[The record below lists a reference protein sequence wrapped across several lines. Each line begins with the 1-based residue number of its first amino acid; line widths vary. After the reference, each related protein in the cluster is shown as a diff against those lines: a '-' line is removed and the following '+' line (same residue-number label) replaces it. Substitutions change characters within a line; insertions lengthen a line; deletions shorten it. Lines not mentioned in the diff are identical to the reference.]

1 MSWESLDVSI
11 SAGDDCV
18 TSLLTPKKI
27 QDNPVFQLDNVAIV
41 KATQNVENNPSVLGI
56 ANEEHLCIAID
67 SNLLLFDATAGLLH
81 KTTIKFETLVD
92 ALAWSIDGS
101 CLIIGDRQVE
111 IAIIEHATI
120 YGLDLFNQ
128 MLRYNNELKYSAKEI
143 HLFQK
148 IIDVNVDKHEK
159 IFCSIAVIPD
169 RSNEDHC
176 QILLLMSSGLL
187 MRITHL
193 NLRELLKAI
202 DGGNIPMLSQIKDN
216 IRVLSHDISQYIDEP
231 VCMTYQPTFE
241 LSYLLVIGG
250 KGNEPLCVLEIPSED
265 TYNVV
270 HSISSEFLGTSIC
283 KCCLVDR
290 NLLLVLHSDKSLS
303 LWACSLLTLFMMK
316 LWQEHKVEN
325 FLCGTDSLKIHN
337 SVFSYRQKQPNS
349 QKLFILSNEN
359 ENYFI
364 HVLSMPFLHKIY
376 SVSASTSTYLIEMNG
391 NKDNVFFIESRSF
404 SDDNSLPAMRVKS
417 IRESSPSQRFS
428 YLLHKGRYQEA
439 LDFAHLYQFGDEEIQ
454 LVYMVKADWLLGKAI
469 ASEAN
474 SNLSPDT
481 PGNLFNTLTETLDN
495 IKSNADI
502 VRICSNSG
510 LSNVDHV
517 HKLLVYA
524 RNRLDKQ
531 NAVPDK
537 FTNEETQELKGQ
549 VETHLLRL
557 GTFLIV
563 SESSFRSFSSVQIV
577 WQRHLHE
584 LELTSYDIDC
594 ILSSIPIDACISSY
608 ASLLRDCIVPFVF
621 KQSQNI
627 QSKLCGWVI
636 RIVKDMEERDGWPMN
651 ALELVNLVSE
661 AGQSLLTT
669 SLLRKSPFD
678 YTNMLSFG
686 IQRTNID
693 EDQVNGTNNF
703 GEIRELVTYL
713 AELEK
718 LYKTYNCKLKLEEL
732 KKATPRSII
741 FNLLENIKAAELI
754 PSVVNSSI
762 RKYMT
767 DYGVSDDKVFS
778 EYIKEWLDKIS
789 YNSLP
794 GALWETR
801 AVAVV
806 NVIRNN
812 QYVIEATMEIMRHAG
827 LPWSDNVK
835 ALVENSM
842 TIDHPKKL
850 EIENEYRL
858 IEVKEICQKYGIDN
872 FNISDI
878 NQAERTLLRICHAD
892 TSFQMKLLD
901 AKKIIR
907 IYSSLSEH
915 FVFVTILQDLSR
927 NNRSSESIELLKV
940 LPSEDL
946 PSVIR
951 EFFQWIAIVLNDE
964 PHPDLNDTEERKA
977 ILETTLVVLKYLL
990 SFDCSLN
997 HEELK
1002 EMEDTFRAVLK
1013 IQTKFGID
1021 LSLIHYENPD
1031 YREIIFNNLFIK
1043 STDHFIEGS
1052 LRKDVRKSKIKNPFH
1067 NGVANTFTD
1076 LSRYAS
1082 LFDLSRNQ
1090 YYCKLANFKMNN
1102 QDCLTSLNLVR
1113 NALSSNDYSTTKS
1126 ILFNLY
1132 HICKCICEQSNVTW
1146 MDELHS
1152 TLQTLLAKC
1161 DSYLVCDCLELCKIS
1176 RLLCIILQQC
1186 EDNESVSSLEDPS
1199 SDHDSKRQLFM
1210 PFFTDDGLV
1219 LKSSIV
1225 APMLARY
1232 MISVIPTI
1240 EESGCKNY
1248 YQDRIQGK
1256 FQNGLDPLTETFH
1269 FDSITKM
1276 CTASKNLIDYLR
1288 ENNLVALAFQVT
1300 NQTIEACAQHLTLN
1314 SHIQNMEV
1322 KGSLSEL
1329 LDQYI
1334 NEEFSPKLLDF
1345 AFFLTRKIC
1354 YRCSDD
1360 IELAFSYATSLPAN
1374 IACNKLK
1381 ELCDSVER
1389 SYRKLRV
1396 VSVLGILFT
1405 NFYSC
1410 PTDTKL
1416 VFKRFYLEAKWCR
1429 LLSEL
1434 KIPAKGI
1441 SKKDILEK
1449 EALLTKLVENSTDLT
1464 TILQYCR
1471 DFQLDVEPAL
1481 LSYLQIVLS
1490 PNFATKERMTGGQRR
1505 VYESQIKLI
1514 ISEIDSSESAANTL
1528 IEVFKKLN
1536 FYDYEHA
1543 TFILALLTRF
1553 CSQTEAVDIGRA
1565 QRLLDYLIEYKRTF
1579 EPSQYELSFTL
1590 DTDSRQVQES
1600 DNITSLVLDPL
1611 ARQRLPL
1618 HPLLYGDQWKI
1629 ISPELHYSTIGK
1641 LIPIGKLLNM
1651 STDQMLA
1658 NAIQNTISKA
1668 SDSLL
1673 TLDSDNHYF
1682 AEQIEEL
1689 LQQIESNEVLIAT
1702 AYNVIKQL
1710 PLVPLKIKLMKFC
1723 VKITEIWK
1731 ASTKDKV
1738 EKRKAQLSNTKLME
1752 KWCYESTRYQLCI
1765 AKLDIEPYNS
1775 LVNKPS
1781 QLIRELYNHQCI
1793 SLLTKDRETKVPD
1806 IHGIT
1811 SAIAQINGIDIIK
1824 MRMQL
1829 IERWLAVPDES
1840 TFYTEDETDYNNSK
1854 DEPLAKL
1861 TFMLKN
1867 FDEKI
1872 AIEYLF
1878 SFATSEKSTKTTFE
1892 QRKRALQV
1900 LLTIASADKIAETT
1914 GKSIKDIRHTDFML
1928 QSVSF

>member
-41 KATQNVENNPSVLGI
+41 KATQNNRFSCKLTNSVLKRRSGCLHFLNI
-56 ANEEHLCIAID
+56 EKEQI
-67 SNLLLFDATAGLLH
+67 LFS
-81 KTTIKFETLVD
+81 K
-92 ALAWSIDGS
+92 
-101 CLIIGDRQVE
+101 
-111 IAIIEHATI
+111 
-120 YGLDLFNQ
+120 FNQ

-148 IIDVNVDKHEK
+148 IIDVNVDKHEKK

-202 DGGNIPMLSQIKDN
+202 DGGNIPMLSQITDN

-549 VETHLLRL
+549 
-557 GTFLIV
+557 
-563 SESSFRSFSSVQIV
+563 
-577 WQRHLHE
+577 
-584 LELTSYDIDC
+584 
-594 ILSSIPIDACISSY
+594 
-608 ASLLRDCIVPFVF
+608 
-621 KQSQNI
+621 
-627 QSKLCGWVI
+627 SKLCGWVI
-636 RIVKDMEERDGWPMN
+636 RIVKDMEER
-651 ALELVNLVSE
+651 
-661 AGQSLLTT
+661 
-669 SLLRKSPFD
+669 
-678 YTNMLSFG
+678 LSFG

-901 AKKIIR
+901 AKK
-907 IYSSLSEH
+907 
-915 FVFVTILQDLSR
+915 
-927 NNRSSESIELLKV
+927 SSESIELLKV

-1052 LRKDVRKSKIKNPFH
+1052 LRKD
-1067 NGVANTFTD
+1067 
-1076 LSRYAS
+1076 
-1082 LFDLSRNQ
+1082 
-1090 YYCKLANFKMNN
+1090 
-1102 QDCLTSLNLVR
+1102 
-1113 NALSSNDYSTTKS
+1113 
-1126 ILFNLY
+1126 
-1132 HICKCICEQSNVTW
+1132 
-1146 MDELHS
+1146 
-1152 TLQTLLAKC
+1152 
-1161 DSYLVCDCLELCKIS
+1161 
-1176 RLLCIILQQC
+1176 
-1186 EDNESVSSLEDPS
+1186 DPS

-1434 KIPAKGI
+1434 KI
-1441 SKKDILEK
+1441 
-1449 EALLTKLVENSTDLT
+1449 
-1464 TILQYCR
+1464 
-1471 DFQLDVEPAL
+1471 
-1481 LSYLQIVLS
+1481 VLS

-1658 NAIQNTISKA
+1658 NGIQNTISKA

-1854 DEPLAKL
+1854 DEPLANSDLLSMIYMAALDEHQILHSVEAFRKCDKDGLIRGILRNYSDEPKIHKL
-1861 TFMLKN
+1861 RHTICEIATIPCLRQLNCLIKVWSVVIANIYVGNDVDMKKKELERVAQLLKWCPQLAEIDLTKFSADLESVGCYTLALDTIITMPKSKHTN
-1867 FDEKI
+1867 IKI
-1872 AIEYLF
+1872 
-1878 SFATSEKSTKTTFE
+1878 K
-1892 QRKRALQV
+1892 V
-1900 LLTIASADKIAETT
+1900 LLDKYCMQILDGLSDASNFPLQIGKLQRTIFAYINENQLFEEIYRTKYFDSFIDFLLESGDVKAIVVKSVEIGRQAILLLNQTTEAIQLVSAYTSRCDKNDYLEYINRSLPSN
-1914 GKSIKDIRHTDFML
+1914 GTDLLKKFLKFHGVDAMEP
-1928 QSVSF
+1928 SS